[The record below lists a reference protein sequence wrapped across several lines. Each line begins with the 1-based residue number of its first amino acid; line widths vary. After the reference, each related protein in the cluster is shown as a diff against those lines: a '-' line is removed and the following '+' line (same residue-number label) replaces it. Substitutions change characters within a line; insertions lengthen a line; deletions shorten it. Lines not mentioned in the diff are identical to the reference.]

1 MKENNKPINV
11 LVVEDDDAHA
21 VLIERAMDSWSD
33 PVRITRM
40 DNGQSAA
47 DHLDAIGANDH
58 EARQLPDI
66 VLLDLKLPSM
76 SGIDVLGRIKSDPV
90 LRHIPVITFTSSKA
104 PADVA
109 AAYDAHANSYLV
121 KPVGFELFRRTLQS
135 VHEYWVERNT
145 PSPVV
150 SGP

>member
-1 MKENNKPINV
+1 MSNNEKEIHV
-11 LVVEDDDAHA
+11 MVVEDDDAHA
-21 VLIERAMDSWSD
+21 VLIERAMASWSD

-40 DNGQSAA
+40 DNGQTAA
-47 DHLDAIGANDH
+47 DHLDAIGQKDSD
-58 EARQLPDI
+58 ERRLPDI
-66 VLLDLKLPSM
+66 VLLDLKLPRL

-104 PADVA
+104 PADVT

-121 KPVGFELFRRTLQS
+121 KPVGFELFRRTLKS

-150 SGP
+150 SNP